1 MVVLVKMLERLEEQ
15 PEVILAMSP
24 LQYFSAAKFLVSIF
38 VVYVVSP
45 PLYGSREFEDQYI
58 YMVSCQGGVDERI
71 EPNRG
76 RMSQNLL

>member
-24 LQYFSAAKFLVSIF
+24 PPIFLRSGVLVSIF

-58 YMVSCQGGVDERI
+58 YGFMSGR
-71 EPNRG
+71 RG
-76 RMSQNLL
+76 RKD